1 MGKSRRA
8 AADLSAIIIQFRR
21 GRGNYFARTR
31 VPILRAISL
40 SLSLSLSLF
49 RSRCLFR
56 SWINVRDLS
65 TTFLLAIPAV
75 FPAGL
80 ENLGRY
86 PSD

>member
-31 VPILRAISL
+31 VPILRAI